1 LPSCSRGR
9 CGGANLTSSAVWSL
23 AFGLIAILAT
33 LVLATG
39 AKKSLAIG
47 IVLVMIPFQVV
58 DTRYGSS
65 SILIAYA
72 LAAVFMLTG
81 SLKLRMLPALGLIVL
96 GYTMSLAMQNR
107 DDLVLNLI
115 AMAQFFS
122 ALAVF
127 ILAYNFARLA
137 QSARSVMNIL
147 LLINVL
153 VVGYC
158 ALQLTVGP
166 GEKFTPF
173 GIEAFAFNAN
183 RTPDDPRLI
192 GAFGN
197 PGSTAGYLTLSTLIC
212 AVAYMFAEGR
222 RKLLIPLLVAANMM
236 CMVATGNRTGLLT
249 LVAIFPAF
257 LFIFRKELGPKR
269 ITTFALGGIA
279 AFVLAAAIA
288 ITFTDF
294 DTMFTRMER
303 VTETREGLP
312 STRSQT
318 WPAAIAKIKERP
330 WFGYGPYYPSA
341 EALAKSG
348 ALNIEFEDLS
358 TIVTAYDPYPH
369 SLYLYLLRTVG
380 IVGLVPVVG
389 FFLWTWRVIYVAS
402 RERKLDAQTAAMVRM
417 GHLLIPAFLV
427 AQITLEFNRDDTM
440 DYAQFVFAL
449 MGLMVGLSDRDEAGE
464 PGRPDGA
471 QSRST
476 SSDRMIPRSVEIRCA
491 S

>member
-1 LPSCSRGR
+1 
-9 CGGANLTSSAVWSL
+9 
-23 AFGLIAILAT
+23 
-33 LVLATG
+33 
-39 AKKSLAIG
+39 
-47 IVLVMIPFQVV
+47 MIPFQVI

-65 SILIAYA
+65 SILVAYA
-72 LAAVFMLTG
+72 LAAIFMLTG
-81 SLKLRMLPALGLIVL
+81 SLRLRMLPALGLIVL
-96 GYTMSLAMQNR
+96 GYTMSLAMQDR

-122 ALAVF
+122 TLAVF
-127 ILAYNFARLA
+127 LLAYNFARLV
-137 QSARSVMNIL
+137 QSPRSVMDVL
-147 LLINVL
+147 LWINVL
-153 VVGYC
+153 VLGYC

-197 PGSTAGYLTLSTLIC
+197 PGSTAGYLTLATLIC
-212 AVAYMFAEGR
+212 AVAYMFSEGR
-222 RKLLIPLLVAANMM
+222 RKLLIAILVAANMM
-236 CMVATGNRTGLLT
+236 CMVATGNRTGILT

-257 LFIFRKELGPKR
+257 LFVFRRELGPKR
-269 ITTFALGGIA
+269 ITTFSLGGIA

-288 ITFTDF
+288 INFTDF
-294 DTMFTRMER
+294 DVMFTRMER
-303 VTETREGLP
+303 VTETKEGMP

-348 ALNIEFEDLS
+348 ALNVEFEDLS

-389 FFLWTWRVIYVAS
+389 FFSHS
-402 RERKLDAQTAAMVRM
+402 RNCRLGSGR
-417 GHLLIPAFLV
+417 GLLFLHMESPLCR
-427 AQITLEFNRDDTM
+427 QPFWKTGRLHSRDGSNGVSADSGISGRT
-440 DYAQFVFAL
+440 DN
-449 MGLMVGLSDRDEAGE
+449 AGIQQ
-464 PGRPDGA
+464 G
-471 QSRST
+471 
-476 SSDRMIPRSVEIRCA
+476 
-491 S
+491 